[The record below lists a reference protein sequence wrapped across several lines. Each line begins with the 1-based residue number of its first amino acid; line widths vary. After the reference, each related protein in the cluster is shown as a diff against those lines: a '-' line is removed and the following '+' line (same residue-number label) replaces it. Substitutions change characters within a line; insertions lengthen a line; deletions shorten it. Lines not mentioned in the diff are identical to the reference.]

1 MAYIGKQPVVG
12 NFVKLDAIT
21 TSATATYNLLNGGV
35 AYFPQTAN
43 NCIVSLNGV
52 IQSPTS
58 AYTISGSTIVFSDA
72 LTASDSIDFILV
84 LGDVLNIGTPSDAT
98 VGFAKVTSNLI
109 TGATA
114 ETSIAGGDSVLI
126 YDDSAAALRK
136 MTRTNFVS
144 GLGGLTEADMF
155 RQTSNG
161 TSDTVEATI
170 TGMTRVN
177 SDGFDKIGTGMSE
190 SSGIFTFPSTGI
202 YLINF
207 SVNYLFDS
215 SASTEN
221 YIYTTLDNSNY
232 NVATNT
238 RISGV
243 ADRNNGGSGF
253 FIFDVTSTANCKV
266 KFNTYATA
274 SITRRGGSDFNTTYV
289 TFIKLGET

>member
-84 LGDVLNIGTPSDAT
+84 LGDVLNIGTPSDGT

-144 GLGGLTEADMF
+144 GIGGTNTPAFVAKPTSTQSITANTWTKINFGTEIVDTDGNFASSRFTPTTAGYYFIYSSIDQGNTNDYFYLNIYKNGSSFVGGTVVASQAGGMDV
-155 RQTSNG
+155 QTIMYFNG
-161 TSDTVEATI
+161 SSDYVEAYTYQ
-170 TGMTRVN
+170 
-177 SDGFDKIGTGMSE
+177 GTGTGSI
-190 SSGIFTFPSTGI
+190 SPNTQGSTFGGFK
-202 YLINF
+202 LI
-207 SVNYLFDS
+207 
-215 SASTEN
+215 
-221 YIYTTLDNSNY
+221 
-232 NVATNT
+232 
-238 RISGV
+238 GV
-243 ADRNNGGSGF
+243 
-253 FIFDVTSTANCKV
+253 
-266 KFNTYATA
+266 
-274 SITRRGGSDFNTTYV
+274 
-289 TFIKLGET
+289 